1 MRSCPRNAGRPAGPH
16 RFALEGAEEAKAPA
30 RYTEGGRVMD
40 SQLLTDP
47 RTDGFSAC
55 LGIWIAAHCV
65 RGLLPEPAPEL
76 YGWWSF
82 PMCAVSLL
90 IAASYWRGSDR
101 MKRHRAD
108 TPKGGA

>member
-1 MRSCPRNAGRPAGPH
+1 
-16 RFALEGAEEAKAPA
+16 
-30 RYTEGGRVMD
+30 MD
-40 SQLLTDP
+40 AQLLTDA
-47 RTDGFSAC
+47 RTDGFRAC